1 MAKVKKLIPWVV
13 LVVIAAFIPVLIKNT
28 YYLTVIDQILIYT
41 IAVYGLNY
49 ITGMTGEMN
58 LGQAGIFALGAYTSG
73 MLIIKYGW
81 NPWLALIGSLI
92 MGVVIGRLLGW
103 PSLRVRG
110 VYLALTTIGF
120 AEIVRLVLNNMEWTY
135 GTLGIKGIP
144 QNFNVFGLIFKDQ
157 GGMFYIFLIFVV
169 IATAI
174 SLRII
179 KSRWG
184 RSFKAVRDNLLGVE
198 SCGISVSNVKITA
211 FTLCAVFGTLA
222 GSLYAHLMGYIH
234 PMNFQFDM
242 SVKFLMSMML
252 GGIGSIPGIIIGTV
266 LVTALPEILRF
277 LGDYYWLVF
286 SGIVMIFAIFRPW
299 GIISIVNAIGKMI
312 KKKRPIEV
320 EKEAL

>member
-1 MAKVKKLIPWVV
+1 MAKVKKLIPW
-13 LVVIAAFIPVLIKNT
+13 LILIVIVIFIPILIKNT
-28 YYLTVIDQILIYT
+28 YYLGLLDQVLIYI
-41 IAVYGLNY
+41 IAVFGLNY
-49 ITGMTGEMN
+49 ITGMTGEMQ

-73 MLIIKYGW
+73 MLIVKYGW

-92 MGVVIGRLLGW
+92 MGLIIGRVLGW

-135 GTLGIKGIP
+135 GTVGIKGIP
-144 QNFNVFGLIFKDQ
+144 QQLNIFGIVFKDQ
-157 GGMFYIFLIFVV
+157 GGLFYIFLIFVI
-169 IATAI
+169 IATII
-174 SLRII
+174 SMRII

-198 SCGISVSNVKITA
+198 SCGINVANVKITA
-211 FTLCAVFGTLA
+211 FTLCAVFGTIA

-234 PMNFQFDM
+234 PTNFTFDM
-242 SVKFLMSMML
+242 SVKFLMMLML
-252 GGIGSIPGIIIGTV
+252 GGIGSIPGIMIGSV
-266 LVTALPEILRF
+266 LVTLLPEILRF

-299 GIISIVNAIGKMI
+299 GIISIVNAIIKKV